1 MALGMFHEH
10 LAAIWPFWY
19 IDNMTMPTHYPNA
32 PITEAIIDLQVTL
45 ADDIDRA
52 LLKLNVLPDYP
63 KEEKIVEAVGQMAV
77 GPRGGSASVQQSA
90 IGWKFTSSDQKQII
104 QSRIN
109 GFTFSRLA
117 PYDSWEPFRS
127 EARRLWDT
135 YRNTLNPQVVGRIA
149 VRYINRIDIP
159 GDRVDLKEYL
169 RTSPE
174 IAPEL
179 PQQLE
184 GYFMQ
189 LRLPYSFSSAH
200 CLINQTI
207 VPSAHENVISVVL
220 DIDLFRSQDLP
231 QQEEDVWACFESL
244 HAGKNTIFEACI
256 TDNTRRL
263 FSPCQ
268 S

>member
-1 MALGMFHEH
+1 
-10 LAAIWPFWY
+10 
-19 IDNMTMPTHYPNA
+19 MPTPYPNA
-32 PITEAIIDLQVTL
+32 PITEAIIDLRVTP
-45 ADDIDRA
+45 AEGGDRA
-52 LLKLNVLPDYP
+52 LLKLNEDGVLPEYP
-63 KEEKIVEAVGQMAV
+63 KQEELFEAVGQMAV
-77 GPRGGSASVQQSA
+77 GPRGGSASVQQSP
-90 IGWKFTSSDQKQII
+90 IGWKLTSADQRQIV

-117 PYDSWEPFRS
+117 PYDRWELFRN
-127 EARRLWDT
+127 EARRLWDV
-135 YRNTLNPQVVGRIA
+135 YRKRLKPEAVVRVA
-149 VRYINRIDIP
+149 VRYINRIDLP
-159 GDRVDLKEYL
+159 GDSVDLKEYF

-189 LRLPYSFSSAH
+189 LRFPYPDVSGH

-207 VPSAHENVISVVL
+207 VPPARENVVSVVL

-231 QQEEDVWACFESL
+231 QQEDDIWTCFEAL
-244 HAGKNTIFEACI
+244 HEGKNTIFEACI
-256 TDNTRRL
+256 TDPTRRL
-263 FSPCQ
+263 FSSCQ